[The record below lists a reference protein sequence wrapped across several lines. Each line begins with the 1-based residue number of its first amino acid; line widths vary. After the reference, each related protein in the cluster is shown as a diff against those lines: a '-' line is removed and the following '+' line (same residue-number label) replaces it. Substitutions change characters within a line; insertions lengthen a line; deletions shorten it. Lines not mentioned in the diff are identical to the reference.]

1 MEKNQLS
8 CKMGKKIDSAVR
20 WEKKST
26 QLWDGKK
33 STQLW
38 DGKKNQPSYEREKKI
53 NSAMRGKKNQLSC
66 AWYLHRACYS
76 IIRSLWVLY
85 DRVCYTSHVLFRYW
99 YLVFRL
105 SSTGLFAFFF
115 PLFLF
120 FFSFR
125 FSSSRPVCV
134 RVFSCVSTW
143 PDFFFDLLFR
153 FFKKWSCRF
162 APTLW
167 ERE

>member
-8 CKMGKKIDSAVR
+8 CKMGKKIDSAVRWEKIDSAVR

-143 PDFFFDLLFR
+143 PDFFFRPSFSI
-153 FFKKWSCRF
+153 F
-162 APTLW
+162 
-167 ERE
+167 